1 MCNSS
6 PKINRHVVSD
16 LGSGANEE
24 MGNKTLC
31 HQRRH
36 CLKMFMLIRGKT
48 ESVYLARR
56 DLKTVFDDDNLINF
70 AVKRSSP
77 SF

>member
-1 MCNSS
+1 M
-6 PKINRHVVSD
+6 VSD
-16 LGSGANEE
+16 LGSGPNEE

-31 HQRRH
+31 HQRPH
-36 CLKMFMLIRGKT
+36 CLKVFMLRGKNRI
-48 ESVYLARR
+48 SLSRR
-56 DLKTVFDDDNLINF
+56 DLKTVFDDDNLKPNF